1 VVVAG
6 IIILTYALKSVIY
19 RNGVQTL
26 EQVPTAFLRVKDEN
40 MTVSMVRR
48 YLVAKLRLEHES
60 EVEISCK
67 GLVLQPALSL
77 QYVRENIWQ
86 RMFDPSA
93 AAINLPN
100 TSSAAP
106 AGRSRIELPDGSSR
120 SSEDMVM
127 VLHYSRA
134 HQA

>member
-1 VVVAG
+1 
-6 IIILTYALKSVIY
+6 
-19 RNGVQTL
+19 
-26 EQVPTAFLRVKDEN
+26 

-60 EVEISCK
+60 EVEISCRR
-67 GLVLQPALSL
+67 LVLQPTLSL

-86 RMFDPSA
+86 RMFDPSPA
-93 AAINLPN
+93 APIHLPN

-106 AGRSRIELPDGSSR
+106 DGRSRIELPDGSSL

>member
-1 VVVAG
+1 
-6 IIILTYALKSVIY
+6 
-19 RNGVQTL
+19 
-26 EQVPTAFLRVKDEN
+26 

-48 YLVAKLRLEHES
+48 YLVARLRLEHES
-60 EVEISCK
+60 EVEISCR
-67 GLVLQPALSL
+67 GLVLQPTLSL
-77 QYVRENIWQ
+77 QYVGENIWQ

-93 AAINLPN
+93 AAHLPN
-100 TSSAAP
+100 TSSAVP
-106 AGRSRIELPDGSSR
+106 DGRSRIELPDGSSL

>member
-1 VVVAG
+1 
-6 IIILTYALKSVIY
+6 
-19 RNGVQTL
+19 
-26 EQVPTAFLRVKDEN
+26 VKDEN

-48 YLVAKLRLEHES
+48 YLVAKLRLGHES
-60 EVEISCK
+60 EVEISCR
-67 GLVLQPALSL
+67 GLVLQPTLSL

-86 RMFDPSA
+86 RMFDPPS
-93 AAINLPN
+93 

-106 AGRSRIELPDGSSR
+106 DGRSRIELPDGSSL